1 VNKRQ
6 PSDPELDGDT
16 LDRSDQETRARGEGR
31 APHSA
36 QPLLL
41 EAGQAFG
48 GYRLLRPLG
57 KGGFG
62 QVWEAESLETGRR
75 LALKILTETAGL
87 DESARQRFQ
96 REGRLAAAVT
106 HPRCVYVFGAEEI
119 EGYPVIS
126 MELVVGGTLHDEV
139 KRRGALPFREAVDRV
154 LDVLEG
160 LEAAQTKGVIHRD
173 VKPSNCFLDA
183 TGRAKIGDF
192 GLSRTLEVDT
202 KLTTTGVFMGT
213 PAYSSPEQVRAEP
226 LDFRA
231 DLYSAGATL
240 YTLLAGDVP
249 FPGSQLGPVLAR
261 ILANPPAAL
270 DREKVPAGLERV
282 VQRLMAKEREKR
294 YASYA
299 EARAAL
305 LAYSSQGLTAASL
318 AKRFAAAAVDNVLM
332 SPLTLGVMSLLQ
344 TTLITPLVDFLYYWL
359 LEGRWGSSLGKRLF
373 RLRVVT
379 AAGGEAGW
387 GAVGLRSA
395 AYMAFAGL
403 PVWPRLFLTGQA
415 DAHYAHSAWP
425 PLAMVV
431 AYAAMAATMRRRNA
445 FAGVHELLSRTRVVA
460 LPERRSIA
468 APKAG
473 AAREAQPGSGAQLGP
488 FVVHSVLWERDGESV
503 ALASDPVLDRPVF
516 VHHLGP
522 RGRPRPI
529 PVLAESGPGR
539 LEWLQGR
546 REEGQAWDAFEAP
559 DGIRY
564 LDWVRSRGRLSW
576 SEVASVLATL
586 LPELERRGQDGTS
599 ALSLDLVWV
608 DSLGQGRLL
617 DFPLRDPA
625 GADAAE
631 TFAPG
636 EWRGFLKQFVLVALE
651 GRLIPQAELAGLS
664 PRVPLAERARVVVA
678 AVCGEPC
685 AASPRELGE
694 KLAASAEQPAEV
706 NAARRGAA
714 LAIAGT
720 WSAFALFIGLI
731 MGFWGGPVLELVGL
745 KQSLRKWRAPVQ
757 AGLPPQE
764 ARSRRDALERLA
776 GHYYAVLKDRGSSGA
791 TNPIFGSMDAE
802 GFLATLGA
810 DDLRLAEEIAAR
822 HARLPAT
829 EVAALREKA
838 RVKIM
843 TATEL
848 GSILSAGFASLG
860 ALLGVALAGVARGG
874 VSLRLGG
881 ISVQKVDGTDASR
894 LRCLWRGL
902 VAWLPLLLPL
912 AAVFLWRRAL
922 VPATVLG
929 WILIGAGTLYAVLRP
944 TRGMQDWAAGT
955 HLVPR

>member
-1 VNKRQ
+1 MR
-6 PSDPELDGDT
+6 GD
-16 LDRSDQETRARGEGR
+16 RRAAR
-31 APHSA
+31 AGASL
-36 QPLLL
+36 QLG
-41 EAGQAFG
+41 AGQEFG

-75 LALKILTETAGL
+75 LALKILTETADL

-119 EGYPVIS
+119 EGFPVIS
-126 MELVVGGTLHDEV
+126 MELVAGGTLHEEV

-160 LEAAQTKGVIHRD
+160 LEAAQAKGVIHRD

-270 DREKVPAGLERV
+270 DRTQVPAGLERV

-294 YASYA
+294 YGSYA
-299 EARAAL
+299 DARAAL
-305 LAYSSQGLTAASL
+305 LPYSSQGLTAASL
-318 AKRFAAAAVDNVLM
+318 ARRFAAAAVDNVLM
-332 SPLTLGVMSLLQ
+332 SPLTLGVMSLMQ
-344 TTLITPLVDFLYYWL
+344 TTLITPVVDFLYYCL
-359 LEGRWGSSLGKRLF
+359 LEGRWGRSLGKRLF
-373 RLRVVT
+373 RLRVVA

-387 GAVGLRSA
+387 GAMAIRSA
-395 AYMAFAGL
+395 VYMAFAGL
-403 PVWPRLFLTGQA
+403 PVWPRFFLSGTA

-425 PLAMVV
+425 PLVMIA

-460 LPERRSIA
+460 LPERRPIS
-468 APKAG
+468 APKAR
-473 AAREAQPGSGAQLGP
+473 AAPEATPGTHAQLGP
-488 FVVHSVLWERDGESV
+488 FVVHHMLWEREGESV

-516 VHHLGP
+516 VHRLGP
-522 RGRPRPI
+522 QGRPRSI
-529 PVLAESGPGR
+529 PALAESGPGR

-559 DGIRY
+559 DGIGY

-576 SEVASVLATL
+576 SEVSSVLATL
-586 LPELERRGQDGTS
+586 LPELERRVATGQLSSPVVIDSGT

-617 DFPLRDPA
+617 DFPLRDAA
-625 GADAAE
+625 GPGAAE

-636 EWRGFLKQFVLVALE
+636 EWRGFLKQLVLVALE
-651 GRLIPQAELAGLS
+651 GRLVPQAELGGRS
-664 PRVPLAERARVVVA
+664 PRVPLSETARVVVA
-678 AVCGEPC
+678 AVCGEPST
-685 AASPRELGE
+685 ASPRELGE
-694 KLAASAEQPAEV
+694 KLAASADQPAEV

-731 MGFWGGPVLELVGL
+731 LGFWGRPVLDLVGL
-745 KQSLRKWRAPVQ
+745 KQSLRKWRTPAQDLLPAAEVQ
-757 AGLPPQE
+757 AQ
-764 ARSRRDALERLA
+764 RDAQARLV
-776 GHYYAVLKDRGSSGA
+776 GHYFSVLKERSSRA
-791 TNPIFGSMDAE
+791 TNPIFGTVDTE

-810 DDLRLAEEIAAR
+810 EDLRLAEEMAAR
-822 HARLPAT
+822 HARLSESEEA
-829 EVAALREKA
+829 EVHRTAK
-838 RVKIM
+838 VKIM
-843 TATEL
+843 TAIQL
-848 GSILSAGFASLG
+848 GSFLSTGFAALG
-860 ALLGVALAGVARGG
+860 ALLGVALAGLARGG
-874 VSLRLGG
+874 LSLRLGG
-881 ISVQKVDGTDASR
+881 IAVQKVDGTDASR

-912 AAVFLWRRAL
+912 LAVFFWRRAV
-922 VPATVLG
+922 VPATALG
-929 WILIGAGTLYAVLRP
+929 WILIAVGGIYALYRP
-944 TRGMQDWAAGT
+944 TRGLQDWAAGT